1 MKKNIHPKYNECSV
15 KCVCGNAF
23 ITKSALTEINVEV
36 CGACHP
42 VYTGKQKIV
51 DSTGRVERFHKM
63 INKKGSKVIRSK
75 AEKRAKKS
83 EKKIEAKSKIEN
95 NTKEKNEK

>member
-1 MKKNIHPKYNECSV
+1 MKKGIHPKYNECNV
-15 KCVCGNAF
+15 KCVCGNTF
-23 ITKSALTEINVEV
+23 ITKSTLTEINVEV

-51 DSTGRVERFHKM
+51 DSTGRVERFKKM

-83 EKKIEAKSKIEN
+83 EKKIEAKNKTEN
-95 NTKEKNEK
+95 NTEEKNEK